1 MGELTTSGPCHTS
14 LAGGVMLAPEAA
26 PRACEGAWLAWLKLA
41 RICSVPCVSDP
52 GCDSSP
58 GDRLP
63 GEEDSTQLLVLDV
76 WLLTD
81 AAEDLLPARTVLA
94 SSDASEEQSAERR
107 LSAERRKMWPT
118 SGREAR
124 SVPLAAMSES
134 EVILHRL

>member
-1 MGELTTSGPCHTS
+1 M
-14 LAGGVMLAPEAA
+14 
-26 PRACEGAWLAWLKLA
+26 
-41 RICSVPCVSDP
+41 
-52 GCDSSP
+52 
-58 GDRLP
+58 
-63 GEEDSTQLLVLDV
+63 LDV

-81 AAEDLLPARTVLA
+81 AAEDLLRARTVLA